1 MSSETDA
8 RLARLREK
16 SRALTSSMRD
26 HEDRLNRISSR
37 LADTQSSAM
46 VQERSRNSSALR
58 TSAAFIHSP
67 PHQSPLRASA
77 LNSPIQ
83 PYLTSSESEKKVTE
97 GIMDAAKDYVHVM
110 SDKNIELEEL
120 RRLMTVTTVKLRLA
134 QEEADRFKEAEK
146 AARNSCSEMS
156 VVIEKMTGRVED
168 HEATKKE
175 LVLQNRALERS
186 LELSKQMVEKYQQEL
201 TSELMKREDADSAK
215 HKAEEKCCDLLE
227 KMKVAAEQEGA
238 VRTDL
243 RAERLEFIESQK
255 LLRQDTMTL
264 THEMTA
270 IATENSNLRAK
281 VATLERATVGTSVEL
296 KQLKALHSAT
306 VQQLLGTRDRLREE
320 QLLRRKLEADIARYR
335 GIMNLSGNIVNEGN

>member
-186 LELSKQMVEKYQQEL
+186 
-201 TSELMKREDADSAK
+201 R
-215 HKAEEKCCDLLE
+215 
-227 KMKVAAEQEGA
+227 A
-238 VRTDL
+238 V
-243 RAERLEFIESQK
+243 
-255 LLRQDTMTL
+255 
-264 THEMTA
+264 
-270 IATENSNLRAK
+270 
-281 VATLERATVGTSVEL
+281 
-296 KQLKALHSAT
+296 
-306 VQQLLGTRDRLREE
+306 
-320 QLLRRKLEADIARYR
+320 
-335 GIMNLSGNIVNEGN
+335 